1 SAEGI
6 VEDAFGDVVLHHR
19 YVLVGRSMIDRIHPP
34 CGHDFVETA
43 LIPDGP
49 QYGHHFEIQGLLADV
64 IVQLLLYAVER
75 VFRMFEQNQ
84 HRRTAAYDLPAQFGA
99 DRSARAGHH
108 DDLFLDA
115 ALEQR
120 GPGFDGI
127 AAEQVSDVHF
137 AQFFHLNAS
146 AGEVGETRQGAY
158 GDCISREHVDDLVA
172 PLARCGGYGQ
182 QDLL

>member
-1 SAEGI
+1 
-6 VEDAFGDVVLHHR
+6 
-19 YVLVGRSMIDRIHPP
+19 
-34 CGHDFVETA
+34 
-43 LIPDGP
+43 
-49 QYGHHFEIQGLLADV
+49 
-64 IVQLLLYAVER
+64 
-75 VFRMFEQNQ
+75 MFEQNQ
-84 HRRTAAYDLPAQFGA
+84 HRRTAAYDLPAQLGA

-172 PLARCGGYGQ
+172 PFARCGGYGQ
-182 QDLL
+182 QDLLGICFLDQPRQPLRPIDRQTRHAAVGQFRVVVDEGQRQHLPTGA